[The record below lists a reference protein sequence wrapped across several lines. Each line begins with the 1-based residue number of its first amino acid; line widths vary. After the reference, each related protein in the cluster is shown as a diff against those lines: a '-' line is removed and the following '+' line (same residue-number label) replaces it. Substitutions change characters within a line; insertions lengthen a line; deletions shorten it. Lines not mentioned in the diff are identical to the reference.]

1 MFGGFFG
8 ACVVVYCWVWV
19 SSWMANRFI
28 AVPIHNPI
36 AMYMW
41 IVARVA
47 KMGVVS
53 AVIVQRRDS
62 VFWFWGVI
70 LVRYRFSIGRFR
82 GCRFGR

>member
-28 AVPIHNPI
+28 VVPIHNPI
-36 AMYMW
+36 AMYIW

-53 AVIVQRRDS
+53 AVIV
-62 VFWFWGVI
+62 
-70 LVRYRFSIGRFR
+70 
-82 GCRFGR
+82 